1 MKKKDLLRLDILS
14 SRTPN
19 EIKKEAPELF
29 STLAT
34 RTGLTRKAVLEKKL
48 ADASAEIKKELSK
61 IDLSSDRLGNRDPKE
76 ILKESILKERKSRID
91 REKSENEIGRASC
104 RERVERA
111 EVSENG

>member
-91 REKSENEIGRASC
+91 REKAENEK
-104 RERVERA
+104 RETESDEDRKSTRLN
-111 EVSENG
+111 SS

>member
-61 IDLSSDRLGNRDPKE
+61 IDRSSDRLGNRDPKE
-76 ILKESILKERKSRID
+76 ILKERILKEGKSRKVGKECRSRWGEEYD
-91 REKSENEIGRASC
+91 RRKTSIIM
-104 RERVERA
+104 
-111 EVSENG
+111 